1 MYLLIK
7 LMSFIQLQAGTI
19 FFQWASWRLENADY
33 FGILGSDDA
42 RYYTPNT
49 GQLMVIFADTFFQT
63 DINLVWGHDKR
74 ATIKLRTIVL
84 LGGASRRE
92 IYRLRYFL
100 NVNTMRVTNKHE
112 NTSKL

>member
-33 FGILGSDDA
+33 FGILGSNDA

-84 LGGASRRE
+84 LGGARNIPAQVFFKRKYDAS
-92 IYRLRYFL
+92 YKQ
-100 NVNTMRVTNKHE
+100 TWKH
-112 NTSKL
+112 